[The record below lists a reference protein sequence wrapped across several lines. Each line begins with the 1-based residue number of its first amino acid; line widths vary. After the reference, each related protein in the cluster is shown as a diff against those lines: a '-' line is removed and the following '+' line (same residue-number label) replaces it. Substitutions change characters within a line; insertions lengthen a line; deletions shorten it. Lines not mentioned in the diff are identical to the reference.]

1 MYLQDDQRATGLT
14 RLLSI
19 GLRIL
24 TLLEHV
30 ARCHL
35 AEKDEKLS
43 GLYAGNPTRA
53 TSRPTTEAML
63 QAFKDI
69 FLNFITVGGQTYRH
83 ISPLSSLQQKILTL
97 LDLPD
102 SIYTNLATDFENPT

>member
-1 MYLQDDQRATGLT
+1 
-14 RLLSI
+14 
-19 GLRIL
+19 
-24 TLLEHV
+24 
-30 ARCHL
+30 
-35 AEKDEKLS
+35 
-43 GLYAGNPTRA
+43 
-53 TSRPTTEAML
+53 ML

-102 SIYTNLATDFENPT
+102 SIYTNFATDFENPT

>member
-43 GLYAGNPTRA
+43 GLYAGNPQFSLNITFDV
-53 TSRPTTEAML
+53 SL
-63 QAFKDI
+63 LY
-69 FLNFITVGGQTYRH
+69 FLLVQLFQRCTQV
-83 ISPLSSLQQKILTL
+83 TL
-97 LDLPD
+97 LKACA
-102 SIYTNLATDFENPT
+102 SISI